1 MRSTQVPQYVD
12 PQTYRTGATSMPL
25 QRSGASVPV
34 ATSAAP
40 PPIPANVEVYKM
52 GGATPLVESVP
63 SVSTNFV
70 GQYRNV
76 VVPPSLQTYGAMP
89 VPTASTIATSH
100 VLEVRGSSLL
110 TRCTCEFLGTL
121 VLFLVVVLCPN
132 AFFTAAFY
140 VALIYAFWFIS
151 GAHLNP
157 AISFAFALAR
167 RMPVGAFVAY
177 VFAQIAGGLSGGIL
191 FHYILSGAKPE
202 VTVVPA
208 SPYTLADAC
217 VIETLYTTMLVFVA
231 LNVMCSQRN
240 DNNQFYGIALG
251 FVVVAGGYI
260 AEVVLGG
267 ALFNPAFCLGLMSAS
282 FKIGSLCWY
291 ILAEIISAILA
302 VLLFKLCRF
311 RDERVDHDILGEI
324 EKGPRSPSLARS
336 AMHMDDLAYSFLG
349 SRLCCEF
356 LGTFWL
362 VITIILNTAMAT
374 GYAALSGAGVL
385 ISLIYALGEV
395 SGGHFNPAVT
405 LAVMW
410 SGRNKCSGKA
420 AAWYI
425 FAQLLSSI
433 LAGILA
439 SEIFHVTG
447 LFDLT
452 SSYGWFSICFAEF
465 LFTLM
470 LTYLVLV
477 VTTSETP
484 SSCVSSSRPNFYYA
498 LAIGFVFLGGSY
510 AIGNISGGYLNPAV
524 ALGFTV
530 DAVDIHST
538 ASVSG
543 WPQYMNVVVRIF
555 SVIGKG
561 ILYFANVLVYWIPEI
576 FGAGVAALLFRNTH
590 SSGFYTKMIY

>member
-1 MRSTQVPQYVD
+1 
-12 PQTYRTGATSMPL
+12 
-25 QRSGASVPV
+25 
-34 ATSAAP
+34 
-40 PPIPANVEVYKM
+40 
-52 GGATPLVESVP
+52 
-63 SVSTNFV
+63 
-70 GQYRNV
+70 
-76 VVPPSLQTYGAMP
+76 
-89 VPTASTIATSH
+89 
-100 VLEVRGSSLL
+100 
-110 TRCTCEFLGTL
+110 
-121 VLFLVVVLCPN
+121 
-132 AFFTAAFY
+132 
-140 VALIYAFWFIS
+140 
-151 GAHLNP
+151 
-157 AISFAFALAR
+157 
-167 RMPVGAFVAY
+167 
-177 VFAQIAGGLSGGIL
+177 
-191 FHYILSGAKPE
+191 
-202 VTVVPA
+202 
-208 SPYTLADAC
+208 
-217 VIETLYTTMLVFVA
+217 
-231 LNVMCSQRN
+231 
-240 DNNQFYGIALG
+240 
-251 FVVVAGGYI
+251 
-260 AEVVLGG
+260 
-267 ALFNPAFCLGLMSAS
+267 
-282 FKIGSLCWY
+282 
-291 ILAEIISAILA
+291 
-302 VLLFKLCRF
+302 
-311 RDERVDHDILGEI
+311 
-324 EKGPRSPSLARS
+324 
-336 AMHMDDLAYSFLG
+336 MHMDDLAYSFLG
-349 SRLCCEF
+349 SRMCCEF

-405 LAVMW
+405 LAMMW
-410 SGRNKCSGKA
+410 SGRNKCSGRA

-439 SEIFHVTG
+439 SQIFKVTG

-452 SSYGWFSICFAEF
+452 SRYGWFSICFAEF

-484 SSCVSSSRPNFYYA
+484 SSYVSSSRPNFYYA

-576 FGAGVAALLFRNTH
+576 IGAGVAALLFRNTH
-590 SSGFYTKMIY
+590 SSRFDTKMIY